1 MGGEVRRPKM
11 LLCYDYQNGIT
22 DEEKDIIF
30 ATQPNLFSIRTIN
43 LLDTIQ
49 FMKTTNVEVMDVNM
63 NSSNSKLKSG
73 VQIIE

>member
-1 MGGEVRRPKM
+1 M